1 MGLMMRNV
9 NGVNIA
15 VMDQQAIRDYFARTP
30 RLSELC
36 TQNGWPDPDT
46 LTIEVIGR
54 DGDAV
59 LCSVSF
65 DEVIM
70 EGAGCVAGRIGC
82 WGQYKVRVAAD
93 GAVESEFLVGS
104 GVP

>member
-1 MGLMMRNV
+1 MMKNLAQI
-9 NGVNIA
+9 NKA
-15 VMDQQAIRDYFARTP
+15 DFDHHALEDYFARTP

-46 LTIEVIGR
+46 LTIDVIGR

-70 EGAGCVAGRIGC
+70 EGAGCMAGRMGC
-82 WGQYKVRVAAD
+82 WGQYKA
-93 GAVESEFLVGS
+93 EKYF
-104 GVP
+104 